1 MATFVILLDE
11 TDLFF
16 ADVSVVYNRLKVVSW
31 NACKYY
37 GWQP

>member
-11 TDLFF
+11 RDICFRLEQ
-16 ADVSVVYNRLKVVSW
+16 AYDRLKVVSW